1 MDIQALEITLFEK
14 EWNSSWTFLYF
25 FKCLTPWRWLAAA
38 EDPDENATRKMFTEV
53 MKIAF
58 MFVMKKHMYMFDNQ
72 IKRQS
77 EGGPIG
83 LELLIWQIC

>member
-1 MDIQALEITLFEK
+1 
-14 EWNSSWTFLYF
+14 
-25 FKCLTPWRWLAAA
+25 
-38 EDPDENATRKMFTEV
+38 MFTEV

-83 LELLIWQIC
+83 LGTLDLTDLLKKFQKDPVPMKDGNVLKKIVVHGNQLMEQACNTQWT